1 MSNCS
6 MPRGAL
12 VPNCEVDNRLE
23 HPRRWCTDLAD
34 GEYRALPLGV
44 PDGLVGAS
52 ECKTER
58 GLDSS
63 AGNVTIDEFRPFW
76 ICSAGRSLPPLEI
89 RVDWEGWHGRD
100 ETWFANPGL
109 VVTDQNGV
117 DVTGKCTETRRV
129 YTEVVKGTQLEHR
142 WIYYQC
148 TGVAPGTYTPR
159 LTALPA
165 GFTSR
170 ETCALQPVPVEP
182 DLTSVRCAFVATS
195 EPILDTPTTELPATG
210 APSRTLTA
218 FAFAFLM
225 TGLGMLATSRRRFNR

>member
-89 RVDWEGWHGRD
+89 RVDWEGWHGRG

-129 YTEVVKGTQLEHR
+129 YTEVVKGPSSSTAGS
-142 WIYYQC
+142 
-148 TGVAPGTYTPR
+148 TTSAPG
-159 LTALPA
+159 
-165 GFTSR
+165 
-170 ETCALQPVPVEP
+170 
-182 DLTSVRCAFVATS
+182 
-195 EPILDTPTTELPATG
+195 
-210 APSRTLTA
+210 
-218 FAFAFLM
+218 
-225 TGLGMLATSRRRFNR
+225 SRRAPIPPASPRSPPDSPVAKRAHCNLCPSNLI